1 MMSQETA
8 SLRYE
13 SIPLN
18 DVISDMESTFNIR
31 LSYDPELTSNLV
43 VTYQNAEA
51 TLRDVIIAIESQTNV
66 EFSRVS
72 YRYYIVRR
80 QKEFDLSNTQQLDEV
95 IIMEYLTSGIN
106 QRTDNSI
113 LVSPDKLGILPGLTE
128 PDVLLSL
135 QMIPGVQ
142 SPSETASGLFIRGGT
157 PDQNLILWD
166 GIKMYHSGHF
176 FGTISA
182 FNPYITKE
190 IKLIKSGA
198 SARYGNRISSVVD
211 ITSENKVPEETQGGF
226 GFNMTHGDL
235 YLKVPLSDKTG
246 IVVSSRRS
254 FTDIYETPTFRNQAD
269 RIFQNTKISQG
280 NKIFEDDI
288 VTTTKDLFI
297 FSDLT
302 LKAIIQPSDNDEI
315 VISNL
320 ITNNKLDYRFLIEEF
335 DEAAS
340 DNLDV
345 SNLGSSLSW
354 HHNIDQ
360 EVSHKFQAY
369 YSNFNLEYVGTNSI
383 VDEFNDRLDKNNRV
397 DDIGFSYNADWSIDS
412 SNSINFG
419 YQFSSN
425 NVKYTLG
432 FQDSESPE
440 DEFEE
445 RDEDTNNTHALY
457 VDYELRKKDR
467 WYINLGVRTNYMS
480 IMDKVLIE
488 PRVQFGHHLS
498 SDFRIK
504 FSLERL
510 HQTISQIV
518 EFDSRV
524 NTQEF
529 GLENQIWVLSNEES
543 IPILKSSQF
552 TTGLIFDN
560 NGWSL
565 DIDAYYKHI
574 SGLTSFTAGFDRE
587 DIDNSVF
594 SKGKSKVFGLDVLL
608 KKKINNYR
616 TWIGYSYVDNKFE
629 FDSIN
634 DGDDFSGNFDITHQL
649 IWSQSLE
656 WKDFNLSL
664 GWSLRTG
671 TPFTKAEGIIEDG
684 FDTFI
689 DFGEFNGER
698 LPAYHKLDISA
709 TYKFDISN
717 DKKWKGKIGLAIL
730 NIYDRENVLR
740 REYHIRRDPVDGSNV
755 LRQIDNSS
763 LGITPNLVFRVDF

>member
-457 VDYELRKKDR
+457 ADYELRKKDR

-518 EFDSRV
+518 EFDSRI